1 MVFCKFSELP
11 EFYPGISIDNFI
23 LMPNHLHAIILIQ
36 NNVMMPDSLRNGTG
50 TVPYMTVS
58 DYVQRFKSLT
68 TKAYIDGVKSGDSH
82 LFDKRVWQ
90 KSYHDHIIRN
100 EQEYQEI
107 WEYVDTNP
115 LKWQDDE
122 YFAL

>member
-1 MVFCKFSELP
+1 MTHEQYDQLLLFIPQPFLKFLK
-11 EFYPGISIDNFI
+11 
-23 LMPNHLHAIILIQ
+23 LKHTT
-36 NNVMMPDSLRNGTG
+36 NNVMMPDSLRNGTEARNGTG

-68 TKAYIDGVKSGDSH
+68 TIAYIDGVKSGDSH

-107 WEYVDTNP
+107 WEYIDTNP

-122 YFAL
+122 CFAL